1 MLNQIRAMQ
10 ENFSKSEKRVATI
23 ILEQPRN
30 YVNATMGELAADAE
44 VSEPTVVRFCR
55 TLKLGG
61 YREFR
66 LRLAQELASQIQYQH
81 SKVDAID
88 STGTLIEKVINGAIS
103 SLSTV
108 RNQLSEIVVDKAIAL
123 LAESQRIEIYGFG
136 GAAIVVNDAQLKF
149 TRLGLNSQPYHDSY
163 LQRVAAAM
171 LHERCCVLAISNSG
185 RSKDL
190 IANIKLAKSSGA
202 KIISITA
209 SASPLA
215 ELSHLHLSVDL
226 GEDDD
231 YLAPIKARIAH
242 MAVVDTLAIGL
253 AVRCKPA
260 YLERLRQ
267 ANLVLA
273 DKFENQPRKVN

>member
-1 MLNQIRAMQ
+1 MLNQIRAIQ
-10 ENFSKSEKRVATI
+10 GNLSKSEKKVADI
-23 ILEQPRN
+23 ILEHPKK
-30 YVNATMGELAADAE
+30 YVTATLSELANAAE
-44 VSEPTVVRFCR
+44 VSEPTIVRFCR

-66 LRLAQELASQIQYQH
+66 LRLAQHLASQVHYHQ
-81 SKVDAID
+81 SKID
-88 STGTLIEKVINGAIS
+88 PNDGADVLIDKVINGAIS
-103 SLSTV
+103 SLSSV
-108 RNQLSEIVVDKAIAL
+108 RNQLSETVVDSAIDL
-123 LAESQRIEIYGFG
+123 LFESRRIEIYGLG
-136 GAAIVVNDAQLKF
+136 GAGVVVNDAQLKF
-149 TRLGLNSQPYHDSY
+149 GRLGLNSQPYCDTY

-171 LHERCCVLAISNSG
+171 LDEQSCVLAISNSG

-190 IANIKLAKSSGA
+190 IASVKLAKANDA

-215 ELSHLHLSVDL
+215 ALSDLHLAIDL
-226 GEDDD
+226 DDSDD
-231 YLAPIKARIAH
+231 YLVPIKARIAH

-273 DKFENQPRKVN
+273 DKFENRQRKH